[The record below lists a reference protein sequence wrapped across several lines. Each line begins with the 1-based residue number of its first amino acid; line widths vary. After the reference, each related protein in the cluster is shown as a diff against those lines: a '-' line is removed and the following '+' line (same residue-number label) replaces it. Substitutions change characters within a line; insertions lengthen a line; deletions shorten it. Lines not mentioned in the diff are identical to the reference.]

1 MPCASSVVIERCSSA
16 DIRQLIS
23 ELAENAAH
31 PDESK
36 ACYKILHRIFHEK
49 SLTRSK
55 EAARLMLA
63 LGDQDLLR
71 ALRRRYSKNSCT
83 GSYDVRGIS
92 TKSESKQING
102 TPVSHIEKSGD
113 VIHMVFSE
121 SGMNQATSLDGFQEK
136 SFMGRTKMANSGH
149 GESMVQKKSHKI
161 SFQRGQT
168 SRLRNTM
175 LLLENPVSE
184 DKKTNQ
190 YSPEEVMIDK
200 DLEDVSAVSNVL
212 ARTHSASNITKNA
225 DSTKHFGYL
234 SNLSTST
241 VSEGSLDSDTLGWSN
256 ENFVRPSSRPAP
268 VLSDNSRRHI
278 KRVLQLTG
286 LHHRPR
292 AVHLPDGRI
301 RIPASLP
308 VIPSTTFNRM
318 NSLNYVSKIS
328 DKIQKRKDIRKISMV
343 DAMEAPEYELPKNIF
358 EDLHVVK
365 QHRRSFF
372 ADGNS
377 LVEVRPRTM
386 PTAPTLIATH
396 TAEGKFNVP
405 IDIESNRRA
414 ILAINTIYSALH
426 PHQNY

>member
-1 MPCASSVVIERCSSA
+1 MSMA

-23 ELAENAAH
+23 ELAKNTAH

-36 ACYKILHRIFHEK
+36 ACYKTLHRIFHEK

-71 ALRRRYSKNSCT
+71 ALRRRYSNNSCT

-113 VIHMVFSE
+113 VIHTVFSE
-121 SGMNQATSLDGFQEK
+121 SGMNQATSLKDFQEK
-136 SFMGRTKMANSGH
+136 SFMGRRKMANSGH

-161 SFQRGQT
+161 SFQRKQT

-175 LLLENPVSE
+175 LLRENPVTE
-184 DKKTNQ
+184 DEKTNQ

-200 DLEDVSAVSNVL
+200 DLEDVSAVSNFL

-225 DSTKHFGYL
+225 DSTKPFGYL
-234 SNLSTST
+234 SNSSTST
-241 VSEGSLDSDTLGWSN
+241 VSGGSLDSDKLGWNN
-256 ENFVRPSSRPAP
+256 ENFVKPSSRPAP
-268 VLSDNSRRHI
+268 DDNSRCHT
-278 KRVLQLTG
+278 KRVLQVTG

-292 AVHLPDGRI
+292 AVHLPDGKI

-318 NSLNYVSKIS
+318 NSLKYVSKIS
-328 DKIQKRKDIRKISMV
+328 DKIQKRKNFRKISMM

-396 TAEGKFNVP
+396 TAEGKFHVP

-414 ILAINTIYSALH
+414 ILAINTIYNALH
-426 PHQNY
+426 SH